1 VPQQWGITK
10 CASYCEK
17 PNGGYLNKRLA
28 YGAVDDPV
36 VIIIAVL
43 HDTVPGSKGCP
54 AHVAVPCIIV
64 MELVLH
70 LALPLAFPSQAGGT
84 CPGDVPR
91 GPTGSGIQDPL
102 QLEVQSRSTQRTTV
116 HGRHD
121 LVPTTG
127 VRNTNVP
134 LWHGSAAGW
143 TQPLHPT
150 GLV

>member
-1 VPQQWGITK
+1 
-10 CASYCEK
+10 
-17 PNGGYLNKRLA
+17 
-28 YGAVDDPV
+28 V
-36 VIIIAVL
+36 VIIIAML

-54 AHVAVPCIIV
+54 ACVAVPCVIV
-64 MELVLH
+64 MELVPH
-70 LALPLAFPSQAGGT
+70 LALPLAFSSQAGGT
-84 CPGDVPR
+84 CPGGIPR

-134 LWHGSAAGW
+134 LGHGSATGW